1 MTQYLEKLNTLP
13 FHMQATVRLWI
24 ERAIPPGSF
33 LTAVLCNDL
42 FEALGRADEVNA
54 NALKNYA
61 IYFYSFAPS
70 GCYGSTER
78 FSEWAKSGGLIGQGH
93 ELEGVA

>member
-13 FHMQATVRLWI
+13 GHMRDSVRLWI

-61 IYFYSFAPS
+61 IYFHIFAPR
-70 GCYGSTER
+70 GCYGSPER
-78 FSEWAKSGGLIGQGH
+78 FAEWAKSGGLSGLGL
-93 ELEGVA
+93 LEEAA